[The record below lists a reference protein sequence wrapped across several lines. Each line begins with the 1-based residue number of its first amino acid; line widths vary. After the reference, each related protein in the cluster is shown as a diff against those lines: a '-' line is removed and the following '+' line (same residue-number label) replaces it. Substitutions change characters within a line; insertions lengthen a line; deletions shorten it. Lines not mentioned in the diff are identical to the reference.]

1 MIRIGDLME
10 TIGIIFAMN
19 EELSA
24 LKKYFMIDKISK
36 TYELT
41 FYEVNLTEKRI
52 ILVES
57 GVGKVNAGR
66 TAQILID
73 NYKPDAIYNIGV
85 AGGIDKSL
93 EVGDVII
100 STSLVQHDFDITAFD
115 HKKGYIPNIGDI
127 IPVDRALVMNSIEVL
142 KKRRLPYKLG
152 CIASGDIFC
161 TDTNMANKIN
171 QKFKALGV
179 EMEGAAIGQVCF
191 LCQVPCLVLRS
202 ISDCPNNHN
211 RITYDEFLPKACEN
225 IAKIMYEILTF
236 KD

>member
-1 MIRIGDLME
+1 ME

-19 EELSA
+19 EELLA
-24 LKKYFMIDKISK
+24 LKKNFTIDKIRK
-36 TYELT
+36 IYELT
-41 FYEVNLTEKRI
+41 FYEIDLIGKRI

-66 TAQILID
+66 TTQILID

-100 STSLVQHDFDITAFD
+100 STSLIQHDFDITAFD

-127 IPVDRALVMNSIEVL
+127 IPVDKTLVKNSTEIL
-142 KKRRLPYKLG
+142 DKKGLSYKLG

-161 TDTNMANKIN
+161 TDTNMASKIN
-171 QKFKALGV
+171 QKFSSLCV

-191 LCQVPCLVLRS
+191 LCQVPCIVLRS
-202 ISDCPNNHN
+202 ISDCPNNNN

-236 KD
+236 KN